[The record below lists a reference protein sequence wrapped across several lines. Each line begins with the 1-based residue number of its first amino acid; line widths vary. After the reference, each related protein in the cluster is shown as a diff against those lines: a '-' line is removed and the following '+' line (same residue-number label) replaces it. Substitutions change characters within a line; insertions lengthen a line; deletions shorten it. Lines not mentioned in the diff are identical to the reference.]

1 MATITIDGVELP
13 SPYRGLNFIQET
25 MVNSGRN
32 ANGVVVSTIYIGDHW
47 QVIVRTEEEEDFFV
61 DTQYTYNE
69 GDLVSVSAP
78 KEAIK
83 LTLKGSIDKY
93 EI

>member
-1 MATITIDGVELP
+1 DVSVTDGHDN
-13 SPYRGLNFIQET
+13 GQC
-25 MVNSGRN
+25 
-32 ANGVVVSTIYIGDHW
+32 NGVIITSIYKGDHY
-47 QVIVRTEEEEDFFV
+47 QLLVRTEEEEDFFV

-83 LTLKGSIDKY
+83 LTIKGSIDKY